1 MTARTRLESRR
12 AVLGA
17 VALAGAIELLPGA
30 PAALVALAGLWLLVG
45 APTVLWYGAASRA
58 VSTRDGCV
66 LIAVGLGIIT
76 DIVVALAVNTVLPLA
91 GVAHPLAHGP
101 LLGASVLALLVLAL
115 AAPLPSRSSESAARS
130 RADAFSAPPGL
141 VAVSAFGAV
150 TLALSVAGAIRLNNQ
165 LGSAVGV
172 VALVSNAA
180 LLTLLVARRRHYPTA
195 VLELGLFCAA
205 AALLLLT
212 SLRGWYITGHD
223 IQREYEVFQL
233 TATADH
239 WSIAAFQDP
248 YNACLSITLLP
259 TSLARLTGIPGTYVF
274 KVLLPLFFA
283 LAPVLVY
290 RSVRNVAPQ
299 LVALLSAV
307 YFMAFPTFFT
317 DMTFLGR
324 QEIAFVLLG
333 GTMVVI
339 TDTARPLRSRQ
350 VMVTVLLAGIVL
362 SHYSTT
368 YVVMA
373 VLGLAF
379 CTDLGWRL
387 LRRQAWPMPRRR
399 ARSRAAGSGERPAVR
414 GFVTWWMLAATAAAA
429 VLWTGPVT
437 HTTGQLHSTLSKTV
451 QGLLG
456 GQSVSGSSDTSYSLF
471 GGTAVSPAQ
480 RLTEYRAATVSQTTT
495 ERAAGGYA
503 SLNVIDAYATP
514 VVQQQ
519 DLPLTL
525 IGRTLQQHGIDVTAA
540 NGFVRQTAA
549 RLLQLLLLLGVAT
562 TVLGRRRAFRPSRD
576 QVTLTVGMLVVIGL
590 LTVLPQLSVDY
601 GVLRAF
607 QQGLFVFA
615 PFVVA
620 GSMWVCRWA
629 GRLAAPIACSLA
641 LAFFLDLTGA
651 VPQVLGGYPAQ
662 LNLDNSG
669 QYYDIYYVHPEERTA
684 IAWLDSRTSAD
695 ELANVHSEV
704 QTDRYTFGR
713 LQTLIRGRA
722 QDDIYPTLVGVR
734 SYVFLGTTTV
744 QKGEATTFYQ
754 GDLVTYRYP
763 VAFLDVTKDELYS
776 SEGAEIYR

>member
-1 MTARTRLESRR
+1 
-12 AVLGA
+12 
-17 VALAGAIELLPGA
+17 
-30 PAALVALAGLWLLVG
+30 
-45 APTVLWYGAASRA
+45 
-58 VSTRDGCV
+58 VST
-66 LIAVGLGIIT
+66 L
-76 DIVVALAVNTVLPLA
+76 
-91 GVAHPLAHGP
+91 
-101 LLGASVLALLVLAL
+101 
-115 AAPLPSRSSESAARS
+115 
-130 RADAFSAPPGL
+130 SAPPGL
-141 VAVSAFGAV
+141 VAVSASGAV
-150 TLALSVAGAIRLNNQ
+150 TLALSVAGAVRLNNQ
-165 LGSAVGV
+165 LGSTVSVA
-172 VALVSNAA
+172 ALVSDAA
-180 LLTLLVARRRHYPTA
+180 LLALLVVRRRRYSTA

-239 WSIAAFQDP
+239 WDIAAFRDP
-248 YNACLSITLLP
+248 YNACLSIALLP
-259 TSLARLTGIPGTYVF
+259 TSLTRLAGIPSTYVF

-283 LAPVLVY
+283 LAPMLVY

-333 GTMVVI
+333 CTMVVM

-368 YVVMA
+368 YVVVA

-379 CTDLGWRL
+379 CSDLGWRL
-387 LRRQAWPMPRRR
+387 FRRGS
-399 ARSRAAGSGERPAVR
+399 RSRPVRSRTRPVAR
-414 GFVTWWMLAATAAAA
+414 CFVTWWMLAATAAVA
-429 VLWTGPVT
+429 VLWTGPAT
-437 HTTGQLHSTLSKTV
+437 HTTGQLQSTLSKTA
-451 QGLLG
+451 QDLLG
-456 GQSVSGSSDTSYSLF
+456 GQSASGSSDTSYSLF

-480 RLTEYRAATVSQTTT
+480 RLSEYRADTVSQTGT
-495 ERAAGGYA
+495 ERAVGAYA
-503 SLNVIDAYATP
+503 SLNVVDAYATP

-519 DLPLTL
+519 DLPLTP
-525 IGRTLQQHGIDVTAA
+525 IGRTLQQRGVDVTAA
-540 NGFVRQTAA
+540 NGFFRQSAA

-562 TVLGRRRAFRPSRD
+562 TVLGGRRAFRPTRD

-620 GSMWVCRWA
+620 GSMWIFRWA
-629 GRLAAPIACSLA
+629 GRLAAPIACALA
-641 LAFFLDLTGA
+641 LVLFLDLAGA

-669 QYYDIYYVHPEERTA
+669 QYYDIYYVHPQERTA
-684 IAWLDSRTSAD
+684 IAWLDSRTSTE

-704 QTDRYTFGR
+704 QTDRFTFGR

-722 QDDIYPTLVGVR
+722 QDDIYPTLVGAH

-763 VAFLDVTKDELYS
+763 VAFLDATKDELYS